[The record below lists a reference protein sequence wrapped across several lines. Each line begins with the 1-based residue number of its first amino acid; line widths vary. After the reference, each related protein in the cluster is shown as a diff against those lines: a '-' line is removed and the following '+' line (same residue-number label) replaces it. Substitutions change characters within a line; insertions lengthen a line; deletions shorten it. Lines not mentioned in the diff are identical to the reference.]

1 MIDTDEYE
9 KLIESIVISEE
20 EYIDGSDNLLED
32 SQRLKACAITL
43 LEEVKRLHVEVRALR
58 KAQGYD
64 MKFPVEVL
72 AIDELLSEN
81 RQLRKENRQL
91 RALFDSSNTVDGDD

>member
-43 LEEVKRLHVEVRALR
+43 LEEVKRLRDFISL
-58 KAQGYD
+58 
-64 MKFPVEVL
+64 
-72 AIDELLSEN
+72 
-81 RQLRKENRQL
+81 
-91 RALFDSSNTVDGDD
+91 NTVDGDD